1 MSKAF
6 GLTIDERLL
15 KYHLGD
21 SHPMN
26 SNRIFP
32 AYHLLKEN
40 FLDLDPTSF
49 SLVTPTMIEPKLLAK
64 AHDPEYIAKI
74 NEFSL
79 EGNGSAIEYGLGT
92 SDCPVFK
99 DMAETAEIVVSSTV
113 TNVEKIFND
122 EIQYS
127 FQLLG
132 GLHHARRSK
141 ASGFCYYND
150 INVAIHKLKQL
161 KDDIKILYFD
171 SDLHFGDG
179 VYYDFEND
187 PNVLKISF
195 HESGHFLFPGTG
207 FSEEVGVNEGEG
219 MGVNQPFFPYT
230 WDEPYMKRF
239 DSIIPPLFESY
250 NPDFVIWQAGVDGH
264 ALDPLGHLQLT
275 TNTYHHMAKSLRELA
290 DKNMNT
296 PRMLSLGG
304 GGYNSDSVARS
315 WASIVSGL
323 SKVKLPSKASSE
335 WVNICKAQGI
345 SVNPELH
352 DPMTTSKSFEDI
364 TDIEKGN
371 NLYFEQFDSIVSK
384 YHSI

>member
-15 KYHLGD
+15 KYHLGN

-32 AYHLLKEN
+32 AYHLFNEL
-40 FLDLDPTSF
+40 FLDLDPSSF
-49 SLVTPTMIEPKLLAK
+49 KIVTPSEIDPELLAM
-64 AHDPEYIAKI
+64 AHDIKYISKI
-74 NEFSL
+74 NELSKD
-79 EGNGSAIEYGLGT
+79 GAGSAIEYGLGT

-99 DMAETAEIVVSSTV
+99 DMAETSEFVVSSTV
-113 TNVEKIFND
+113 TNAEKIYNEEFH
-122 EIQYS
+122 YS
-127 FQLLG
+127 FVLLG
-132 GLHHARRSK
+132 GLHHARRSR

-150 INVAIHKLKQL
+150 VNVAIHKLKQM

-207 FSEEVGVNEGEG
+207 FPQEIGVNEGEG
-219 MGVNQPFFPYT
+219 MGINQPFFPFT
-230 WDEPYMKRF
+230 WDEPYIKRF
-239 DSIIPPLFESY
+239 DDIIPPLFESF

-275 TNTYHHMAKSLRELA
+275 TNTYHHMAEKIRELA
-290 DKNMNT
+290 DKNMDT
-296 PRMLSLGG
+296 PKVLSLGG

-323 SKVKLPSKASSE
+323 SKIKLPLKASEE
-335 WVNICKAQGI
+335 WVNICESQDI
-345 SVNPELH
+345 SVNIDLH
-352 DPMTTSKSFEDI
+352 DPMITSKSFEDI
-364 TDIEKGN
+364 ADIEKGN